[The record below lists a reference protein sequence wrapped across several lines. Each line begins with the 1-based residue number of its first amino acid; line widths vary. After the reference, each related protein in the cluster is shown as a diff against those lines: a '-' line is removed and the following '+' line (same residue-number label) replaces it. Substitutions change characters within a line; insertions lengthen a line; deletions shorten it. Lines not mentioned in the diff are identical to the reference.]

1 MLPMLTDYL
10 PPTLTRLLLAHS
22 FKMKILLKYQGPA
35 FLWALLI
42 LILCSVSFG
51 SVGHSHL
58 FFAGFDKLVHCGLFF
73 VLAVFMCNGIIREH
87 NPVNFTVVT
96 ALKVFV
102 LALCYGALIEVLQL
116 FVFTWRGAE
125 WADLFSDSVGA
136 GMAVF
141 STLVI
146 LFASKNAKV

>member
-1 MLPMLTDYL
+1 
-10 PPTLTRLLLAHS
+10 
-22 FKMKILLKYQGPA
+22 MKIFFKYQGPA

-42 LILCSVSFG
+42 LVLCSVSFG

-73 VLAVFMCNGIIREH
+73 VLAIFMCTGVIRKH
-87 NPVNFTVVT
+87 NAIDFTVIS
-96 ALKVFV
+96 ALKVFL
-102 LALCYGALIEVLQL
+102 LALCYGALIEVLQK

-136 GMAVF
+136 GMGIF
-141 STLVI
+141 STLAI
-146 LFASKNAKV
+146 LYASTNAKD